1 MIVIERKIF
10 LPDVTI
16 GHVWD
21 TESPFKAWSVENPW
35 EYNQRNVSCIPE
47 GHYRLKYVDGLH
59 KRGAEWVIL
68 DVLNRSSIEFH
79 VANTADDVEGC
90 IGLGRDLYVFSGQR
104 LGVTHSALTMQE
116 FNNTLLHV
124 RAQEMSLFITKGRM
138 S

>member
-10 LPDVTI
+10 LPDVTV
-16 GHVWD
+16 GYVWD

-47 GHYRLKYVDGLH
+47 GYYNIEYVEGLS
-59 KRGAEWVIL
+59 KKEAEWVIL
-68 DVLNRSSIEFH
+68 DVPERSHIEFH
-79 VANTADDVEGC
+79 VANTADDVQGC
-90 IGLGRDLYVFSGQR
+90 IGLGRNLHFFSGDH

-116 FNNTLLHV
+116 FNDTLQHMRLQG
-124 RAQEMSLFITKGRM
+124 ASLFITKGKM